1 MPWPPKP
8 FTRLIDDLDG
18 SKAER
23 TVEFS
28 WDGKSYAIDLSKRNL
43 AALLVRRCGKSIN
56 VASTVSGVV
65 NVRQM
70 RRDVLRSD

>member
-1 MPWPPKP
+1 M
-8 FTRLIDDLDG
+8 FASG
-18 SKAER
+18 
-23 TVEFS
+23 
-28 WDGKSYAIDLSKRNL
+28 KRNL